1 MFKLLTKKTTL
12 LSFGGALAIALTGL
26 FVGMTWADDKPDML
40 AEGDRQFAEK
50 SYRKAYEAYEQY
62 LKDNPESDQWFRV
75 KLRMGHSQAQLGNYD
90 KAEIELTTLADSDKL
105 TDIEKGRASYR
116 LGHFYVT
123 RPHYY
128 YENSK
133 GEKSWGRWITD
144 STYHHT
150 EHEDIKRAKDRLAAS
165 FELLEPAAR
174 ESLKKLGEDA
184 DAIEMIEEAY
194 NAGLD
199 SAAALHTWQYQQG
212 QQQKTIDYFDSNEQ
226 KQTYYYYVYEFKDR
240 DEIIKR
246 HDALVKL
253 ADELKQTAQKLLI
266 QKRAYPADVKAR
278 LDEAPARADNMAA
291 LATYRKGSFM
301 VSMAQIDDW
310 YTQNMLYHPDMQD
323 FDPLAGEYSPIPSLE
338 KVYKDYHHTSYADDA
353 QYFIGYCYQQ
363 VGRHTDAVG
372 AYKVLI
378 ADEAFKDSTETSSAK
393 YNLQQL
399 LAQRLSVQT
408 IARDVNIEDEKKVRK
423 WPNNASWNFRESPGT
438 SRSLFKKGE
447 HIGLWVESRNAKQ
460 FDVRALT
467 FDVSGMMKDN
477 DFLQAHTSGFHH
489 INDGVISKIVDKYIG
504 EEVFTQT
511 YTTGDDGN
519 HNYTRLTFEL
529 PQTLPAGSYLLEVDT
544 GEAGIMHRSLAVVTD
559 AQVVIQTY
567 NPDENLVLMLDSES
581 GAPLAD
587 TSFIYKRW
595 FTSWDG
601 NKTVWHIDVSR
612 YKSDAQGRVRVP
624 TVGNGNWN
632 GYLLYAENNGRY
644 AWVQDGFPWWQRR
657 GWNDYSTYDTRMY
670 PMTDRPVYRPGD
682 EVHGKVILRQRDGGE
697 WKNVNGGSFRIELY
711 NTRGEEKLAKNIR
724 ATEFGALEF
733 DLPLAKDAALGAW
746 YYYVRAGNGNWIG
759 SGTFQVEEYKKP
771 EFEVMVTPPD
781 KPVKLG
787 QALTATIKGEYYFG
801 GPAAGAD
808 VTYKVYRDFYFHSVY
823 FPRRFDWLYNWQ
835 TPLYYGTPDQQFY
848 RNSSSE
854 LILDN
859 KGKLN
864 EQGELIIEW
873 STQKALEEWG
883 KFDHNYRVEAEV
895 TDSSRRTITGSGSV
909 KALRRAFFAFVD
921 NKLGFYR
928 PGDKLDVEVRT
939 VTADDKPVQT
949 AGKLEIYKVTFVK
962 GVDEE
967 GMTKIDELKTLLGTH
982 ELNTDERGLAWWNE
996 PFSEAGTFELVYRT
1010 KDEWDSEI
1018 VGQTRVIVKA
1028 DQWIPGSFRFGTISL
1043 IPQQKVYTQ
1052 GETARVLLASD
1063 FNDAWMLISVMG
1075 GNEVITQSFVDMQ
1088 KTGGQLE
1095 LELTVGR
1102 EHLPN
1107 FHINV
1112 LTVRRGELHTQT
1124 CELFVPPVDQFL
1136 DVQITSDKE
1145 WYLPGEKGTV
1155 SVIAKDKDGNPVQAE
1170 FALSIYDRSITYIM
1184 PDRTPNIIK
1193 HFYGDRRSYRLNF
1206 VNSYNTGVSPAQWD
1220 RQKYETLR
1228 WFGAPLGYGVHDW
1241 IQWERNAFNFQ
1252 DELARTKTGKADRFA
1267 RGFDNDRSTVEKRE
1281 QQEDPSDKA
1290 KDSLG
1295 GLRERSARKGGRQMD
1310 GEGGEDGGWGG
1321 AAGGKNA
1328 DDMAPGEPAADAK
1341 KAESNNALGE
1351 AEEEKELLDK
1361 SLEEV
1366 AEDAG
1371 AASPRVRS
1379 NFKDTVFYS
1388 HSVIT
1393 GKDGKATINVEFP
1406 DNLTDWRITAHGI
1419 TSVAKVGEAF
1429 HAVKTKK
1436 QLILRDQAPR
1446 FFVEGDVVTLSGIIM
1461 NRYDTDLAV
1470 KAMVMLNPTEG
1481 AGESERAGYC
1491 DYELFPETQDV
1502 QDITVPAN
1510 GEVRVDWRVRMTSA
1524 GQFKIRMLALSAIE
1538 SDATEKTYPCKV
1550 RGAEMYQ
1557 ATTSVIKDGEKSQTF
1572 EVNLP
1577 DKLDPEQTNLDLQLS
1592 PSVAALAMDALPYL
1606 LEYPYGCVEQTM
1618 SRFLPAVIVQKT
1630 LKDANV
1636 SLEEIGAR
1644 RAKLDYSGV
1653 NPQAAYWY
1661 KRNPVF
1667 NTNTMNSII
1676 DFGLQRIAIMQHSD
1690 GGWGWWQAG
1699 QSDTYMS
1706 AYVCYGLQ
1714 TAKDAGVKFDYS
1726 MLDRGISFISRLART
1741 EKNLH
1746 RVAYIAYVMSYAGQ
1760 PDKEL
1765 LDLIYNRRDDL
1776 THQSRAM
1783 VCMAEYLANDK
1794 ERARILISNIED
1806 YRKED
1811 LENGTV
1817 WWDGGKE
1824 YWWWYNDKIETNAFV
1839 MQAFVMV
1846 DPKNAYLE
1854 KHVRWLAQ
1862 NRKGSRWNS
1871 TKDTSHAVSA
1881 LMAYAR
1887 ATGELSRSYTVNVKM
1902 DGKEI
1907 HRWEVTPENIFALQ
1921 TNLRLNSQT
1930 LTPGKHTFEITR
1942 EGEGKVYFSSFLS
1955 YFSKEDHLAASGN
1968 EIHIDRK
1975 YYKLVEKVVEV
1986 DVPNE
1991 TGEGTHK
1998 EKRVTFDREPL
2009 EDGAKLVSG
2018 DKIEVELNLKADNDY
2033 EYLAFEDFKPA
2044 GCEPVALRSGQGYA
2058 GGLCQNVELRD
2069 DRVAFFVSYMPQGT
2083 ARLKYQLRC
2092 EIPGTFSALPTQ
2104 GGSMYVAEVRANSEE
2119 WKCTITDK

>member
-1 MFKLLTKKTTL
+1 M
-12 LSFGGALAIALTGL
+12 GL
-26 FVGMTWADDKPDML
+26 TWADDKPDML
-40 AEGDRQFAEK
+40 AEGDKHFEEK
-50 SYRKAYEAYEQY
+50 SYRKAYEAYEKY
-62 LKDNPESDQWFRV
+62 LADNPEANDWFRI

-90 KAEIELTTLADSDKL
+90 KAEVELTTLADSEKI
-105 TDIEKGRASYR
+105 TDIEKGRANYR
-116 LGHFYVT
+116 LGHFYMN

-133 GEKSWGRWITD
+133 GEKSWGRWIAD

-150 EHEDIKRAKDRLAAS
+150 EHDDVKNSKDRLAKS

-199 SAAALHTWQYQQG
+199 AAAALHTWQYQQG
-212 QQQKTIDYFDSNEQ
+212 QKQKSIDYFDINEQ
-226 KQTYYYYVYEFKDR
+226 KQTYYYYIYEFNDR
-240 DEIIKR
+240 DEIIAK

-253 ADELKQTAQKLLI
+253 ADELKQTCQSLVM
-266 QKRAYPADVKAR
+266 QKREFPAGVRDK
-278 LDEAPARADNMAA
+278 LNEGPKRAENMAA

-310 YTQNMLYHPDMQD
+310 YMRNMLYHPDMED
-323 FDPLAGEYSPIPSLE
+323 FDPLAGEYSPIPTLQ
-338 KVYKDYHHTSYADDA
+338 KVYKDYHTSSYADDA

-363 VGRHTDAVG
+363 VGRHKDAVA
-372 AYKVLI
+372 AYDVLI

-393 YNLQQL
+393 YNRQQL
-399 LAQRLSVQT
+399 VAERLTVQT
-408 IARDVNIEDEKKVRK
+408 IASDVNVEDKKAVKK
-423 WPNNASWNFRESPGT
+423 WPNGASWQFRENPGT

-447 HIGLWVESRNAKQ
+447 HIGLWVETRNVKE
-460 FDVRALT
+460 FEVRALT
-467 FDVSGMMKDN
+467 FDVSALMKDN
-477 DFLQAHTSGFHH
+477 DFLQAHTAGFHH
-489 INDGVISKIVDKYIG
+489 IGDGVLAKLVEKYIG
-504 EEVFTQT
+504 EKVFAQS
-511 YTTGDDGN
+511 YTTGDDGA

-529 PQTLPAGSYLLEVDT
+529 PQTLPIGAYLLEVDT
-544 GEAGIMHRSLAVVTD
+544 GDVDFRSLVTVTD
-559 AQVVIQTY
+559 AQVVVQTY
-567 NPDENLVLMLDSES
+567 NPDENLALMLDSETGS
-581 GAPLAD
+581 PLAE
-587 TSFIYKRW
+587 TTFIYKRW
-595 FTSWDG
+595 YTTWNG
-601 NKTVWHIDVSR
+601 NKTVWHVDVSR
-612 YKSDAQGRVRVP
+612 YKSDAQGRIRIP
-624 TVGNGNWN
+624 TVGNGGWT
-632 GYLLYAENNGRY
+632 GYLLYAENAGRY

-657 GWNDYSTYDTRMY
+657 GWNNYSTYDTRMY

-682 EVHGKVILRQRDGGE
+682 EVHGKVLLRQRDGGM
-697 WKNVNGGSFRIELY
+697 WKNVAGDGFRIEIY
-711 NTRGEEKLAKNIR
+711 NPRGEEKLKTNLR
-724 ATEFGALEF
+724 ATEFGALEY
-733 DLPLAKDAALGAW
+733 DLPLASDASLGGW
-746 YYYVRAGNGNWIG
+746 YYYVRSSNGNWIG

-787 QALTATIKGEYYFG
+787 QALTASIKGEYYFG
-801 GPAAGAD
+801 GPAANAD

-823 FPRRFDWLYNWQ
+823 FPRRYDWLYNWQ

-848 RNSSSE
+848 RNSGSE
-854 LILDN
+854 LIVDG

-883 KFDHNYRVEAEV
+883 KFDHNYRIEAEV
-895 TDSSRRTITGSGSV
+895 TDSSRRTITGNGSV

-939 VTADDKPVQT
+939 VTADDKPVQAT
-949 AGKLEIYKVTFVK
+949 GKLDIYKVTFVK

-967 GMTKIDELKTLLGTH
+967 GKTKIDELKTLQGTH
-982 ELNTDERGLAWWNE
+982 DLNTDERGLASWNE
-996 PFSEAGTFELVYRT
+996 PFTEAGTYELVYRT

-1028 DQWIPGSFRFGTISL
+1028 DHWIPGSFRFGTISL
-1043 IPQQKVYTQ
+1043 IPQQKVYTE

-1063 FNDAWMLISVMG
+1063 FNEAWMLISVMG
-1075 GNEVITQSFVDMQ
+1075 GNEVITQSFVDME

-1095 LELTVGR
+1095 LELNIGR

-1112 LTVRRGELHTQT
+1112 LTIQRGELHTQT
-1124 CELFVPPVDQFL
+1124 VELFVPPVDQFL
-1136 DVQITSDKE
+1136 EVEVTSDKE
-1145 WYLPGEKGTV
+1145 WYQPGEKGTV
-1155 SVIAKDKDGNPVQAE
+1155 SVTAKDKDGNPVQAE

-1193 HFYGDRRSYRLNF
+1193 HFYGDRRSYRLNYD
-1206 VNSYNTGVSPAQWD
+1206 NSYNTSVSPMQWD
-1220 RQKYETLR
+1220 RQKYEDHR
-1228 WFGAPLGYGVHDW
+1228 WFGAPLGYGVRDW
-1241 IQWERNAFNFQ
+1241 LNWERNAFSFE
-1252 DELARTKTGKADRFA
+1252 DEQAKTKKSKSDKFA
-1267 RGFDNDRSTVEKRE
+1267 RGFENDRDEVERRE
-1281 QQEDPSDKA
+1281 SQAEPNEDPSE
-1290 KDSLG
+1290 SPNRG
-1295 GLRERSARKGGRQMD
+1295 GLRERAARK
-1310 GEGGEDGGWGG
+1310 
-1321 AAGGKNA
+1321 GGKNA
-1328 DDMAPGEPAADAK
+1328 DGRSWDGEEGGGSDYGASGGESAPGAPEAESA
-1341 KAESNNALGE
+1341 KAENDMPMDSLA
-1351 AEEEKELLDK
+1351 EEKESLDK

-1366 AEDAG
+1366 AEDSG
-1371 AASPRVRS
+1371 AAAPRVRS
-1379 NFKDTVFYS
+1379 NFKDSVFYS
-1388 HSVIT
+1388 HNVRT
-1393 GKDGKATINVEFP
+1393 GADGKATIDVEFP
-1406 DNLTDWRITAHGI
+1406 DNLTDWSITAHGI
-1419 TSVAKVGEAF
+1419 TNVAKVGEAF

-1446 FFVEGDVVTLSGIIM
+1446 FFVEQDVVTLSGIIM

-1470 KAMVMLNPTEG
+1470 KAMVMLNPTDS
-1481 AGESERAGYC
+1481 ASEKDKAGYC
-1491 DYELFPETQDV
+1491 SYELFPESPDV
-1502 QDITVPAN
+1502 VDVTVPAN
-1510 GEVRVDWRVRMTSA
+1510 SEVRVDWRVRMTSA

-1557 ATTSVIKDGEKSQTF
+1557 ATTSVIKDEEKSQTF
-1572 EVNLP
+1572 DVTLP
-1577 DKLDPEQTNLDLQLS
+1577 DKLDPEQTSLDLQLS

-1606 LEYPYGCVEQTM
+1606 LEFPYGCVEQTM

-1636 SLEEIGAR
+1636 SLEEIGQR
-1644 RAKLDYSGV
+1644 RAKLDYAGV

-1667 NTNTMNSII
+1667 NTQIMNSII
-1676 DFGLQRIAIMQHSD
+1676 EYGLKRIAFMQHSD

-1714 TAKDAGVKFDYS
+1714 TAKEAGVKFDYS
-1726 MLDRGISFISRLART
+1726 MLDRGIKFISRLART

-1746 RVAYIAYVMSYAGQ
+1746 RVAYIAYVMSYSGQ

-1783 VCMAEYLANDK
+1783 VCMAEWLAGDK
-1794 ERARILISNIED
+1794 ERARDPDQQHRGLPQGRPGSRHRVVGRRASD
-1806 YRKED
+1806 
-1811 LENGTV
+1811 
-1817 WWDGGKE
+1817 
-1824 YWWWYNDKIETNAFV
+1824 YWWWWNDKIETNAFV
-1839 MQAFVMV
+1839 MQAFTMV
-1846 DPKNAYLE
+1846 DPTNEYLE

-1887 ATGELSRSYTVNVKM
+1887 ATGELSRSYTVSVKM
-1902 DGKEI
+1902 DGNEI
-1907 HRWEVTPENIFALQ
+1907 HKWEVTPENIFALQ
-1921 TNLRLNSQT
+1921 TNIRLNSQT
-1930 LTPGKHTFEITR
+1930 LTPGKHTFEIAR

-1955 YFSKEDHLAASGN
+1955 YFSKEDHLKASGN

-1975 YYKLVEKVVEV
+1975 YYKLVEKVIEV

-1991 TGEGTHK
+1991 DGEGTHK
-1998 EKRVTFDREPL
+1998 EKRVTFEREPL
-2009 EDGAKLVSG
+2009 ETGAQLKSG

-2104 GGSMYVAEVRANSEE
+2104 GGSMYVAEVKANSEE